1 MVNITEQANLVREA
15 KGFHP
20 VADHELVVFRKV
32 GDGLKFKEI
41 VPPNCV
47 FKPRLFEST
56 TSFVAYAVSKDDSLR
71 HVFHREFDYKD
82 QTRSF
87 TLRFALVYQVANPLR
102 LIEKLSTDPLLR
114 IEQEAGE
121 IFRVALRPVDW
132 SVIEDEA
139 ALERTCL
146 FQQVADGTGASTN
159 LDLIQRFAR
168 KIGIEIRSVSI
179 SRILNEEEL
188 RVAKAKKKVHEN
200 LEIEQA
206 AHEYRIQRVEHE
218 QQITGLDD
226 GQKVRSTMA
235 DATADVITRAA
246 GEIRTFGEVR
256 QTLPDLQAIKAG
268 IQGLTSSGPQTP
280 GTTAGGG
287 FLAPASMPQLPAHV
301 AMNGSL
307 GGLLSQT
314 LGLINGLAC
323 EPGDKRRITSAALH
337 LIAEALQGSE
347 AEEAVAHRYSEAL
360 GQEMRKLFRELSD
373 EQTQFLRSL
382 QDSGRLKSEL
392 S

>member
-1 MVNITEQANLVREA
+1 MENITEQAKIVRET

-20 VADHELVVFRKV
+20 VPDHDLVVFRKV
-32 GDGLKFKEI
+32 GDGLKFQEI
-41 VPPNCV
+41 VPPNRI
-47 FKPRLFEST
+47 FKPKLFESA
-56 TSFVAYAVSKDDSLR
+56 TSFVTYAVSKDDSLR
-71 HVFHREFDYKD
+71 HVFHRELDYKD

-102 LIEKLSTDPLLR
+102 IVEKLSTDPLLR

-121 IFRVALRPVDW
+121 IFRVALRPLDW

-139 ALERTCL
+139 ALERACL
-146 FQQVADGTGASTN
+146 FQQAADGTGASTN

-168 KIGIEIRSVSI
+168 KIGIEVRSVSI

-206 AHEYRIQRVEHE
+206 AHEYRVQRVEHG

-235 DATADVITRAA
+235 AAAANVITRAA

-268 IQGLTSSGPQTP
+268 LQGLTMSGSPVASA
-280 GTTAGGG
+280 GTG
-287 FLAPASMPQLPAHV
+287 FLPPAAVQQLPAHV

-307 GGLLSQT
+307 GSLLSKT
-314 LGLINGLAC
+314 LELVNGLAC
-323 EPGDKRRITSAALH
+323 EPQDRRVIASAALH
-337 LIAEALQGSE
+337 LIAEALRGDG
-347 AEEAVAHRYSEAL
+347 AEEAVAKRYSEAL

-392 S
+392 G

>member
-1 MVNITEQANLVREA
+1 MANITEQAKLVREA

-20 VADHELVVFRKV
+20 VADHDLVVFRKV

-41 VPPNCV
+41 VPPNHA
-47 FKPRLFEST
+47 FKPRLFESA
-56 TSFVAYAVSKDDSLR
+56 TSFVAYTVSKDDSLR

-87 TLRFALVYQVANPLR
+87 TLRFAVVYQVANPLR

-139 ALERTCL
+139 ALERACL
-146 FQQVADGTGASTN
+146 FQQAADGTGTN

-168 KIGIEIRSVSI
+168 KIGIEIRSVSV

-188 RVAKAKKKVHEN
+188 RVAKAKKKFHED
-200 LEIEQA
+200 LEIDQVS
-206 AHEYRIQRVEHE
+206 HEYLVQLVEH
-218 QQITGLDD
+218 QQEITGLDD

-235 DATADVITRAA
+235 TAAANVITRAA

-268 IQGLTSSGPQTP
+268 IQGLTSSGPQAP
-280 GTTAGGG
+280 GTTTGGG
-287 FLAPASMPQLPAHV
+287 FLVPASMPQLPAHV

-347 AEEAVAHRYSEAL
+347 AEEAVAHRYTEAL

-373 EQTQFLRSL
+373 EQTQFLRLL
-382 QDSGRLKSEL
+382 QDSDRLKDEL
-392 S
+392 A